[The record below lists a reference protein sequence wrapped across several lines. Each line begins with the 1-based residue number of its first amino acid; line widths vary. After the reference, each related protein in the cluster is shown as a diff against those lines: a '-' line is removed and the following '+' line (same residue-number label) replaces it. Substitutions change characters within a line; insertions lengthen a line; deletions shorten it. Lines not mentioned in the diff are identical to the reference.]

1 MRLPRRPV
9 SGIPNFARL
18 SPYTTAV
25 KVAFGDGLP
34 RSSKVGCAFAS
45 ASYLAEATT
54 PQTVAVSP
62 MWPAASSGLRE
73 AAAVALAHSPTTL
86 KTARSLDDL
95 IAVLANADRVTRLRA
110 TVTDSL

>member
-1 MRLPRRPV
+1 
-9 SGIPNFARL
+9 
-18 SPYTTAV
+18 V
-25 KVAFGDGLP
+25 KTAFGYAIP
-34 RSSKVGCAFAS
+34 RSNNVGCDFAS

-62 MWPAASSGLRE
+62 MWPTASSGLRE

>member
-1 MRLPRRPV
+1 
-9 SGIPNFARL
+9 
-18 SPYTTAV
+18 
-25 KVAFGDGLP
+25 
-34 RSSKVGCAFAS
+34 
-45 ASYLAEATT
+45 
-54 PQTVAVSP
+54 
-62 MWPAASSGLRE
+62 MWPTASSGLRE